1 MKKMAWAGEVLSTR
15 NKEKKNV
22 MFALSSIPRLTVCS
36 FFLLFSFYK
45 EIKSLNIGKTKNSF
59 PYNLLWFVCSL
70 CLLSCFVLLV

>member
-1 MKKMAWAGEVLSTR
+1 MKKIAWMGGGLLYTR

-22 MFALSSIPRLTVCS
+22 MFALSIPQLTVCS

-45 EIKSLNIGKTKNSF
+45 EIKSLNIGKMKNSF